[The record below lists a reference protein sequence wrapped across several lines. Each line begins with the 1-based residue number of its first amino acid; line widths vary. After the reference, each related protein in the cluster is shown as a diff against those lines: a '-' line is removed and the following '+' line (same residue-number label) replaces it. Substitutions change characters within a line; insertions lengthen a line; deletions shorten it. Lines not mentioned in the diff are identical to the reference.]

1 MLSDFIDTSKEEVIL
16 LLLIF
21 SERIE
26 VHLQSSDL
34 LDGTSSQQVS
44 RICTDLHDTIVNWI
58 EVINQIVHGDP
69 SSIQLPETTL
79 ALLWGII
86 SCYPFMSQAKSS
98 LLLDFVKA
106 LDQLLAIDYGMAFH
120 PISP

>member
-1 MLSDFIDTSKEEVIL
+1 MLSDLIDTSEEEVIL

-26 VHLQSSDL
+26 VHVQSSDL

-44 RICTDLHDTIVNWI
+44 RICTDLQNAIEYWI
-58 EVINQIVHGDP
+58 GVINQIVHGDP
-69 SSIQLPETTL
+69 SSIQLPENTL

-86 SCYPFMSQAKSS
+86 SCYPFMSQDSS
-98 LLLDFVKA
+98 LLLDFVEA
-106 LDQLLAIDYGMAFH
+106 LNLLLAIEYGMTFH

>member
-1 MLSDFIDTSKEEVIL
+1 MLSDLIDTSEEEVIL

-26 VHLQSSDL
+26 VHVQSSDL

-44 RICTDLHDTIVNWI
+44 RICTDLQNAIKYWTG
-58 EVINQIVHGDP
+58 VINQIVHGDP
-69 SSIQLPETTL
+69 SSIQLPENTL

-86 SCYPFMSQAKSS
+86 SCYPFMSQDSS
-98 LLLDFVKA
+98 LLLDFVEA
-106 LDQLLAIDYGMAFH
+106 LNQLLAIEYGMTFH